1 MDRHRGERSSS
12 NTNPDSGS
20 SGYNGRRA
28 PSRFSDSHQ
37 RSHGGGGGGYRGG
50 FSGGHGDGAHQ
61 QQQQRY
67 HPFNSPPNRPFGG
80 GDGGGGRGF
89 GPVGGGGG
97 GGFSS
102 GGGGGGGGFG
112 GGGGGGYPPPLA
124 GQKRGA
130 PFSGRGGSPPDNID
144 GGGFAKLFVGS
155 VPKTATEE
163 DIRPL
168 FEEHGNVIEVA
179 LIKDKGTGQPKGCCF
194 IKYATSEEADGAIR
208 ALHNQFTLPG
218 SAGPIQVRYADGERE
233 RLGAAEH
240 KLFVGSLNKQA
251 TESEIEEIFAPYGQV
266 EDVYIM
272 RDEMKYSRGCA
283 FVKYSHRDMAAAAIN
298 ALNGIYVMRG
308 CEQPLTVRFA
318 DPKRPRG
325 AESRVE
331 TEPLDIEVKVSKTST
346 NFKARGG
353 PSFGGPGFGPRSQGP
368 SGYRPPPNLSEPPMG
383 GRVPPNEWHH
393 VSPKNIGPPPQIG
406 AHGFDG
412 HSAARVGAPPAPSP
426 MGGPLGVLGGPTNS
440 SLPGS
445 ASLPPLQQNSES
457 FMPQGPPLGQQIS
470 PSQKPV
476 QSPQNLLPPLQLQP
490 QQTPISYS
498 QTQTSPAL
506 MPRMGQGAT
515 PTSTGQPSFSQP
527 LQPPPFY
534 GLNGQVPFSQPQAQQ
549 GALSSAGQ
557 LIPPNVQRPSSLAAA
572 SHQHVP
578 LPSQQQLHPPTQQ
591 SPTQLALSQQTQALQ
606 ASFQSSQQAFSQLQQ
621 QLHQMQQQSSQNP
634 TQQQNLQATK
644 QQSPWNGIAA
654 QGVNSSPATAPST
667 VMPSTT
673 SASAAPVN
681 SQTSAPLSCN
691 WTEHTSPEGFKYY
704 YNSVTGESRG
714 LEASQ
719 DWTWK
724 NKPVG
729 CAPLI
734 REGLPANSYYL
745 NYLQHYGN
753 QSAENGEQS
762 TYLEALA
769 SLV

>member
-1 MDRHRGERSSS
+1 MDRHRGDRSSS
-12 NTNPDSGS
+12 NNNPDSGS

-102 GGGGGGGGFG
+102 GGGGGGG
-112 GGGGGGYPPPLA
+112 YPPPLA

-130 PFSGRGGSPPDNID
+130 PFSGRGGSSPDNID

-155 VPKTATEE
+155 VPKTTTEE

-325 AESRVE
+325 AESR
-331 TEPLDIEVKVSKTST
+331 
-346 NFKARGG
+346 GG

-445 ASLPPLQQNSES
+445 ASLPLTSLQQNSES

-470 PSQKPV
+470 PSPKPV

-527 LQPPPFY
+527 PPFY
-534 GLNGQVPFSQPQAQQ
+534 GFNGQVPFSQPQAQQ

-634 TQQQNLQATK
+634 SQQQNLQATK
-644 QQSPWNGIAA
+644 QQSSWNGIAA

-704 YNSVTGESRG
+704 YNSVTGESRWEKPEELTLFEQNKQQPPKTFLQQVQSHTPSHPQVLSSQQVNQTPHIQPQMQIHNQQQLQHQQPLLSSSG

-729 CAPLI
+729 
-734 REGLPANSYYL
+734 
-745 NYLQHYGN
+745 
-753 QSAENGEQS
+753 
-762 TYLEALA
+762 T
-769 SLV
+769 